1 MTTERLTTDPAANAQ
16 PDGFA
21 IALATSTLA
30 PMSSSPPAPTE
41 QILSGIGVAPGIA
54 RGRVH
59 LIDRR
64 KRQYP
69 KYRVEAAGIA
79 EEIKR
84 AEAAWSDARDA
95 LVSLREKAGEH
106 SAILEAHLLMLADPM
121 LVEGSRRHI
130 VDDCKCAEWAI
141 RATVHEIRARF
152 DALGDAYFR
161 ERRSDVDFVGD
172 RLLDALGPGV
182 VLVDDVGEDAIIIA
196 HDLSPGDAIALSKKS
211 VKAFVTEVGGST
223 SHTAILA
230 RALEIPAV
238 IACRS
243 VLDRAARGEPCFVDG
258 ERGEVVLSPGI
269 AVRERFEHE
278 EVRRHAKS
286 EELRRELDLPAE
298 TPDGHRVSL
307 LVNVEIPEEVV
318 PAILRGAE
326 GVGLYR
332 SEFLFLNRSSVPTA
346 VEHEA
351 ACIAILEGLEGRP
364 ATLRTFD
371 LGSDK
376 MSAAM
381 RAPREQ
387 NPALGLR
394 GVRLGLAR
402 PIALRAQLRGMAKAL
417 SRRRHGQI
425 LLPMIGNIDEVR
437 VWTVAR
443 SAAEIEA
450 GRNGAVDS
458 AAAGLGGWWRFEVR
472 AVKAML
478 KEELDLLESE
488 GVDVWHGIKV
498 GVMIEL
504 PSAVFIAD
512 TLADEADFFSVGTN
526 DLIQYMLAI
535 DRGNEHVAHL
545 YQPLHPAVLK
555 ALREVVEAGHR
566 HGIPVGLCGEMAA
579 DPRLAAVCLGLG
591 FDSLSM
597 PTASLRTVKHVIRTF
612 PLKSA
617 RRLVAACVVA
627 RSAIDVVALVDAA
640 FAEHG
645 LHE

>member
-1 MTTERLTTDPAANAQ
+1 MTSDLYSDANDNDDSAGLSDDSLLDAADTL
-16 PDGFA
+16 PGGFA
-21 IALATSTLA
+21 IPMAAPTL
-30 PMSSSPPAPTE
+30 PTMSSSPAPTE

-64 KRQYP
+64 KRQHP
-69 KYRVEAAGIA
+69 KYRVEQSGIA
-79 EEIKR
+79 DEIRR
-84 AEAAWSDARDA
+84 AEEAWSDARDA
-95 LVSLREKAGEH
+95 LVALREKAGEH

-121 LVEGSRRHI
+121 LVEGTRRHI

-172 RLLDALGPGV
+172 RLLDALGPGMV
-182 VLVDDVGEDAIIIA
+182 VIDDVGEDAIIIA

-238 IACRS
+238 IACKG
-243 VLDRAARGEPCFVDG
+243 VLDRAGRGEPCIVDG
-258 ERGEVVLSPGI
+258 ERGEVILSPSV
-269 AVRERFEHE
+269 AVRARIDAE
-278 EVRRHAKS
+278 EIRRGKKAD
-286 EELRRELDLPAE
+286 ELRRELELPAE
-298 TPDGHRVSL
+298 TPDGRRISL

-318 PAILRGAE
+318 PAMARGAE

-332 SEFLFLNRSSVPTA
+332 SEFLFLNRVSVPTA
-346 VEHEA
+346 VEHEE
-351 ACIAILEGLEGRP
+351 ACDAILEGLAGRP

-402 PIALRAQLRGMAKAL
+402 PVALRAQIRGMAKAL

-425 LLPMIGNIDEVR
+425 LLPMIGN
-437 VWTVAR
+437 
-443 SAAEIEA
+443 
-450 GRNGAVDS
+450 VD
-458 AAAGLGGWWRFEVR
+458 EVR
-472 AVKAML
+472 AVKAIL
-478 KEELDLLESE
+478 AEELDLLESE
-488 GVDVWHGIKV
+488 GVDVWRGIKV

-512 TLADEADFFSVGTN
+512 VLAEECDFFSVGTN

-555 ALREVVEAGHR
+555 ALKEVVAAGHR
-566 HGIPVGLCGEMAA
+566 HNIPVGLCGEMAS
-579 DPRLAAVCLGLG
+579 DPRMASVCLGLG

-597 PTASLRTVKHVIRTF
+597 PTASLRSVKHVIRTF
-612 PLKSA
+612 PFEHA
-617 RRLVAACVVA
+617 RRLVDACVVA
-627 RSAIDVVALVDAA
+627 RSASGVAVLVDAA

-645 LHE
+645 LSEDHV

>member
-1 MTTERLTTDPAANAQ
+1 
-16 PDGFA
+16 
-21 IALATSTLA
+21 
-30 PMSSSPPAPTE
+30 
-41 QILSGIGVAPGIA
+41 
-54 RGRVH
+54 
-59 LIDRR
+59 
-64 KRQYP
+64 
-69 KYRVEAAGIA
+69 
-79 EEIKR
+79 
-84 AEAAWSDARDA
+84 
-95 LVSLREKAGEH
+95 
-106 SAILEAHLLMLADPM
+106 
-121 LVEGSRRHI
+121 
-130 VDDCKCAEWAI
+130 I

-182 VLVDDVGEDAIIIA
+182 VVVDDVGEDAIIIA

-211 VKAFVTEVGGST
+211 VRAFVTEVGGST

-238 IACRS
+238 IACRG
-243 VLDRAARGEPCFVDG
+243 VLDRAGRGEPCIVDG
-258 ERGEVVLSPGI
+258 EKGEVVLSPSAGVL
-269 AVRERFEHE
+269 ARLDAELERRARRE
-278 EVRRHAKS
+278 
-286 EELRRELDLPAE
+286 EELRRELELPAE
-298 TPDGHRVSL
+298 TPDGHTVKL
-307 LVNVEIPEEVV
+307 LANVEIPEEVV
-318 PAILRGAE
+318 PAIVRGAE

-332 SEFLFLNRSSVPTA
+332 SEFLFLNRSNVPTA
-346 VEHEA
+346 VEHEE
-351 ACIAILEGLEGRP
+351 ACDAILDGLAGRL

-402 PIALRAQLRGMAKAL
+402 EPALRAQLRGMAKAL

-425 LLPMIGNIDEVR
+425 LLPMIGNVDEV
-437 VWTVAR
+437 V
-443 SAAEIEA
+443 
-450 GRNGAVDS
+450 
-458 AAAGLGGWWRFEVR
+458 
-472 AVKAML
+472 AVKAL
-478 KEELDLLESE
+478 LREELDKLEAE
-488 GVDVWHGIKV
+488 GVDVWRDIKV

-512 TLADEADFFSVGTN
+512 VLADEADFFSVGTN

-545 YQPLHPAVLK
+545 YQPLHPAVLR
-555 ALREVVEAGHR
+555 ALRMVVEAGHR

-579 DPRLAAVCLGLG
+579 DPRLASVCLGLG

-597 PTASLRTVKHVIRTF
+597 PTASLRAVKHVIRTF
-612 PLKSA
+612 PYAHA
-617 RRLVAACVVA
+617 RALVEACVVA
-627 RSAIDVVALVDAA
+627 RSVGAVAALVDQA

-645 LHE
+645 LGES